1 MMTVLSPSNL
11 PKSFADVVALE
22 EFMTRPSQALI
33 DDLAKVDGNI
43 AVLGVGGKMGPTLA
57 GLAKRAA
64 PDKRVVGVARFS
76 EAGVREKLAQWG
88 VETIACD
95 LLDPVAVEAL
105 PKLANVIFMAG
116 RKFGTHG
123 AEELTWAMNVHVPAI
138 VAEAYR
144 ESRIISF
151 STGCVYPFVPVDDG
165 GASEETPALPPPG
178 EYANSC
184 LGRERM
190 FEYFSGIH
198 GTQGRTIRLNYAIDT
213 RYGVLHDIGAKV
225 LAGEAIDVT
234 MGHVNVIWQGDAN
247 AQALR
252 CLGHCTAPPTPLNVS
267 GAETLRVRDVAAAL
281 GERFDKAPAIVG
293 DEAPTAWLSDTAKAQ
308 ALFGPPVVPL
318 ETMIDW
324 VADWLMRGG
333 ISLGKPTHYEAR
345 DGAY

>member
-1 MMTVLSPSNL
+1 MTVLSPSDL
-11 PKSFADVVALE
+11 PKSFPDEVALE

-33 DDLAKVDGNI
+33 DDLAKVDGDI

-76 EAGVREKLAQWG
+76 EPGIREKLTDWG

-95 LLDPVAVEAL
+95 MLEPTAVAAL
-105 PKLANVIFMAG
+105 PILANVIFMAG

-138 VAEAYR
+138 IAEAYR
-144 ESRIISF
+144 ASRIVSF
-151 STGCVYPFVPVDDG
+151 STGCVYPFVPVDSG
-165 GASEETPALPPPG
+165 GASEETPALPPSG

-184 LGRERM
+184 LGRERI

-198 GTQGRTIRLNYAIDT
+198 GTQGQIFRLNYAIDM

-225 LAGEAIDVT
+225 LTGEAIDVT

-252 CLGHCTAPPTPLNVS
+252 CLGHCTAPPKPLNVS
-267 GAETLRVRDVAAAL
+267 GAETLRVRDIAAAF
-281 GERFDKAPAIVG
+281 GEHFDKAPAIVG
-293 DEAPTAWLSDTAKAQ
+293 EEAPTAWLSSTAKAQ
-308 ALFGPPVVPL
+308 ALFGPPMVPL
-318 ETMIDW
+318 KTMIDW
-324 VADWLMRGG
+324 VADWLIRGG
-333 ISLGKPTHYEAR
+333 GSLGKPTHYEAR